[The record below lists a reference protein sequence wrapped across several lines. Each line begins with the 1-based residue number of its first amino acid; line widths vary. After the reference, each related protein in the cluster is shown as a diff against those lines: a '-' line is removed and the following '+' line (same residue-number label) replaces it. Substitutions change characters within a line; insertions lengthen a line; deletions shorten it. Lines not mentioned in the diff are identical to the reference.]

1 MEGETRNKM
10 FGLMFYIK
18 SIFQKHSLKH
28 KGVKFNFEPS
38 SHIILEYQFGNVDM
52 RKGRDKRNIEI

>member
-1 MEGETRNKM
+1 M

-52 RKGRDKRNIEI
+52 RNTL